1 MLRFLRMI
9 SGRPSRLA
17 KGPVH
22 IVAGMLLLFALVA
35 GGCYYEDTY
44 YENAETDYTTISE
57 HDLSGEYPLKTRLLQ
72 GKITFPSSANTGA
85 FVPEKIRIIQLDSSL
100 APYDSATGTL
110 NTGREISFKM
120 PTRDYRFPY
129 VKVRVKGKWKFLDST
144 AVPLTLEAV
153 SDISNIAEPNV
164 NLMTHLEVPL
174 VEALV
179 GEGYPFSV
187 AKKLAMRRFIEN
199 FGFKQESLPAESVG
213 RAYDETGSLLALFMR
228 NYTDSSFVENIE
240 DFRLDLADG
249 VYEDSLALV
258 EFADYVVKN
267 WQNMRMRMYNLNPEW
282 SGYKFSWRL
291 IERFVENAY
300 GLESCV
306 TAGEKVSYVKNG
318 KSKLDGD
325 SLLCDKR
332 GNGDFF
338 HRPFAP
344 EELLYGPCTAINT
357 ENFVSDGDSAFYVCK
372 HKTQYDSTRVL
383 STWVKATWGEVLDNE
398 LGVCSNALIENE
410 APRGSTRLRKK
421 FGDTIYV
428 CVAYN
433 RGWRNDGTDTL
444 NFMLG
449 NCTSGDIWKRKMLP
463 DSSEF
468 VCAFDSWTP
477 VNDTLRFLSEQ
488 RPCDKATDS
497 LRVVM
502 YDSIYYI
509 CTDKRKKWNGIYTF
523 EKTTKRVADSLAFI
537 ASMPPCKSLAD
548 TIKYIVDTT
557 TNRYY
562 HCEIRNT
569 ILKFYDS
576 DYDHA
581 EKYLNEQYLKTLPE
595 CTAESDT
602 FELFVHPYFEKT
614 RHKDWNTYFHCA
626 FIDGKYQYEA
636 LGYGKRRDLEG
647 LADVN
652 ARYTC
657 DANTD
662 TLSFVRDS
670 LYGDYFH
677 CEKHDGKYVFVEINE
692 RQADYYAS
700 LAGESNLEACSAN
713 PDTLEYRQDAYGYYF
728 YCKENGGAYVL
739 TRIQKD
745 SLIEMLIEE
754 FAKKVTDGCDDIE
767 DLGKVGYEKIMGKD
781 VDVICDYNADSV
793 LAYQRV
799 SYPHYN
805 FFGKIEDKR
814 NDPTRYVQWEKCS
827 DEQLAAR
834 GTPVKEQGGYI
845 TDPRDGRRYRVTTI
859 GKQVWMAEN
868 MNYYDT
874 LAAPNMIGLTGC
886 SDDVDSCE
894 ATGRLYYWHAAMNLV
909 HGTKDEVVSQTCA
922 PVQGICPAGWH
933 IPSLEEWHELA
944 RYATY
949 KNDGAFG
956 VGLKAET
963 GWWTRP
969 NYDDMFGFS
978 ASPVTWT
985 TDEAAYFVTSDASG
999 SGSSVVIFYGINFYY
1014 SHDSPEII
1022 RSTMKGR
1029 SYSVR
1034 CVKD

>member
-1 MLRFLRMI
+1 MLRFLWMI

-144 AVPLTLEAV
+144 AVPLTLEAI

-267 WQNMRMRMYNLNPEW
+267 WQNMRMRMYDLNPEA
-282 SGYKFSWRL
+282 SGYNFSWRL
-291 IERFVENAY
+291 IERFVESAY

-344 EELLYGPCTAINT
+344 EELLYGPCSAIST
-357 ENFVSDGDSAFYVCK
+357 ENFVSDGDSVFYVCK

-444 NFMLG
+444 SFMLG
-449 NCTSGDIWKRKMLP
+449 NCTGDEIWKLKMLP
-463 DSSEF
+463 DSSEY
-468 VCAFDSWTP
+468 VCTFDSWTA
-477 VNDTLRFLSEQ
+477 VNDSLRFLSEQ
-488 RPCDKATDS
+488 RPCEKPTDS
-497 LRVVM
+497 LRTVVR
-502 YDSIYYI
+502 DSVYYV
-509 CTDKRKKWNGIYTF
+509 CADVKKWNGFYTF
-523 EKTTKRVADSLAFI
+523 EETTKRVVDSLAFI
-537 ASMPPCKSLAD
+537 ASMPPCRALAD
-548 TIKYIVDTT
+548 TVKYIVDTN
-557 TNRYY
+557 TNRFY

-576 DYDHA
+576 DYNHA
-581 EKYLNEQYLKTLPE
+581 ANYLNEQYLKTLPE

-614 RHKDWNTYFHCA
+614 RNKNYNSYYHCA
-626 FIDGKYQYEA
+626 N
-636 LGYGKRRDLEG
+636 
-647 LADVN
+647 V
-652 ARYTC
+652 
-657 DANTD
+657 
-662 TLSFVRDS
+662 
-670 LYGDYFH
+670 
-677 CEKHDGKYVFVEINE
+677 DGKYVFVEINE

-728 YCKENGGAYVL
+728 YCKENGSAYVL

-745 SLIEMLIEE
+745 SLIEMLMEE
-754 FAKKVTDGCDDIE
+754 FAKKVTDGCDDIA
-767 DLGKVGYEKIMGKD
+767 DLGKAGSGKKLD
-781 VDVICDYNADSV
+781 KTVYVICDYNADSV
-793 LAYQRV
+793 LAYQKV
-799 SYPHYN
+799 SRLHLN
-805 FFGKIEDKR
+805 FFNRIEEKR
-814 NDPTRYVQWEKCS
+814 KKPTSYVQWEKCS

-834 GTPVKEQGGYI
+834 GTPVEEQDGYI

-868 MNYYDT
+868 LNYYDT

-894 ATGRLYYWHAAMNLV
+894 AMGRLYYWYAAMNLV

-963 GWWTRP
+963 DWLTRP
-969 NYDDMFGFS
+969 NFDDMFGFS
-978 ASPVTWT
+978 AAPVTWT
-985 TDEAAYFVTSDASG
+985 TKENAYFVTSDASG
-999 SGSSVVIFYGINFYY
+999 SGSSVAIFYGINFYY
-1014 SHDSPEII
+1014 NYDSPEII

>member
-57 HDLSGEYPLKTRLLQ
+57 HDLSGEYPLKNRVIS
-72 GKITFPSSANTGA
+72 GKIRVPNRA
-85 FVPEKIRIIQLDSSL
+85 FTPTKARILVLDSALRVKDSL
-100 APYDSATGTL
+100 DGYIVRSRDSADFEFPK
-110 NTGREISFKM
+110 N
-120 PTRDYRFPY
+120 DYVSPY
-129 VKVRVKGKWKFLDST
+129 AKIIVEGNWHAFSKDGAKAAFEMIT
-144 AVPLTLEAV
+144 
-153 SDISNIAEPNV
+153 DISNV
-164 NLMTHLEVPL
+164 SVMKVDLMTHVEVPL
-174 VEALV
+174 VEAFV
-179 GEGYPFSV
+179 DEGYPFTV
-187 AKKLAMRRFIEN
+187 AKKLALRKLNEN
-199 FGFKQESLPAESVG
+199 FGFVVPKPMLPAESYG
-213 RAYDETGSLLALFMR
+213 RSDMEDGFLYALFLR
-228 NYTDSSFVENIE
+228 KGNDSSFVENMD
-240 DFRLDLADG
+240 DFRLNLGDGLWEDFDAEKELADFAL
-249 VYEDSLALV
+249 DSMMLLDTLMQSFVNHQSWWYYV
-258 EFADYVVKN
+258 EKA
-267 WQNMRMRMYNLNPEW
+267 
-282 SGYKFSWRL
+282 
-291 IERFVENAY
+291 IEKAY
-300 GLESCV
+300 DLEPC
-306 TAGEKVSYVKNG
+306 YVKNSNSAQAG
-318 KSKLDGD
+318 LKKVLVRGD
-325 SLLCDKR
+325 TLVCDQKKGGTYFR
-332 GNGDFF
+332 
-338 HRPFAP
+338 RYYT
-344 EELLYGPCTAINT
+344 ELERKY
-357 ENFVSDGDSAFYVCK
+357 
-372 HKTQYDSTRVL
+372 
-383 STWVKATWGEVLDNE
+383 
-398 LGVCSNALIENE
+398 GVCAYGGRTEIITIENSSYYACNHEYAEYHMTADSSVELKTWYKTTWKE
-410 APRGSTRLRKK
+410 ARDFALGSCGKGNLGEDVIVRDSV
-421 FGDTIYV
+421 FGCAVRYFGRDTNYYWIYV
-428 CVAYN
+428 S
-433 RGWRNDGTDTL
+433 TDTL
-444 NFMLG
+444 GFYMGSCDANSLWSVG
-449 NCTSGDIWKRKMLP
+449 YLKDSTQYVCTP
-463 DSSEF
+463 DLWQL
-468 VCAFDSWTP
+468 A
-477 VNDTLRFLSEQ
+477 NDTLRYLSTQ

-509 CTDKRKKWNGIYTF
+509 CTDKREKWNGIYTF
-523 EKTTKRVADSLAFI
+523 EKTTKRVADSLAFK
-537 ASMPPCKSLAD
+537 ASMPPCRALAD
-548 TIKYIVDTT
+548 TVKYIVDTA

-562 HCEIRNT
+562 HCELRNT

-576 DYDHA
+576 DYNHA
-581 EKYLNEQYLKTLPE
+581 ANYLNEQYLKTLPE

-626 FIDGKYQYEA
+626 YVDGKYQYEA

-677 CEKHDGKYVFVEINE
+677 CEKHDEQYVFVEISGS
-692 RQADYYAS
+692 QANYYAS
-700 LAGESNLEACSAN
+700 LAGESNLEACHAD
-713 PDTLEYRQDAYGYYF
+713 PDSIEYRQDAYGYYF

-739 TRIQKD
+739 TRIEKD
-745 SLIEMLIEE
+745 SLTKKLVDF

-834 GTPVKEQGGYI
+834 GTPVEEQGGYI

-894 ATGRLYYWHAAMNLV
+894 ATGRLYYWYAAMNLV

-963 GWWTRP
+963 GWRTRP

-978 ASPVTWT
+978 ATPVTWT
-985 TDEAAYFVTSDASG
+985 TKENAYFVTSDASG
-999 SGSSVVIFYGINFYY
+999 SGSSVAIFYGINFYY
-1014 SHDSPEII
+1014 NYDSPEII

>member
-1 MLRFLRMI
+1 MI

-164 NLMTHLEVPL
+164 NLMTHLEAPL

-187 AKKLAMRRFIEN
+187 AKKLAMRRFVEN

-267 WQNMRMRMYNLNPEW
+267 WQNMRMRMYNLNPEA
-282 SGYKFSWRL
+282 SGYNFSWRL
-291 IERFVENAY
+291 VERFVKGAY
-300 GLESCV
+300 GLETCA

-344 EELLYGPCTAINT
+344 EELLYGPCSAIST
-357 ENFVSDGDSAFYVCK
+357 ENFVSDGDSVFYVCK

-383 STWVKATWGEVLDNE
+383 STWGKATWGEVLDNE

-444 NFMLG
+444 SFMLG
-449 NCTSGDIWKRKMLP
+449 NCTGDEIWKLKMLP

-468 VCAFDSWTP
+468 VCTFDSWTA
-477 VNDTLRFLSEQ
+477 VNDSLRFLSEQ
-488 RPCDKATDS
+488 RPCEKSTDS
-497 LRVVM
+497 LRTVM
-502 YDSIYYI
+502 YDSTYYV
-509 CTDKRKKWNGIYTF
+509 CADVKKWNGFYTF
-523 EKTTKRVADSLAFI
+523 EKSTKRVVDSLAFI
-537 ASMPPCKSLAD
+537 ASMPPCRALSD

-677 CEKHDGKYVFVEINE
+677 CEKRDGQYVFVEISE
-692 RQADYYAS
+692 KQANYYAS
-700 LAGESNLEACSAN
+700 LAGESNLEACSAD
-713 PDTLEYRQDAYGYYF
+713 PDSIEYRQDAYGYYF

-894 ATGRLYYWHAAMNLV
+894 AMGRLYYWYAAMNLV
-909 HGTKDEVVSQTCA
+909 HGTKDEVVSQMCA

-963 GWWTRP
+963 DWLTRP
-969 NYDDMFGFS
+969 NFDDMFGFS
-978 ASPVTWT
+978 AAPVTWT
-985 TDEAAYFVTSDASG
+985 TKENAYFVTSDASG
-999 SGSSVVIFYGINFYY
+999 SGSSVAIFYGINFYY
-1014 SHDSPEII
+1014 NYDSPEII